1 MRCEEVREQLA
12 AYLAGE
18 LPVDV
23 FRATQAHLAECAACR
38 AELARVDAFAGV
50 LAGIHMPPVPSGF
63 ASRIVATAE
72 ERRPVVPSSEQS
84 LRRWWRLTSAPM
96 RAAAAVA
103 AFAVGAWG
111 ATELSA
117 VKATEAGADNSQQ
130 AAETVVGNWF
140 EAAPGDSF
148 ASRYLQAINSEVDGE
163 E

>member
-18 LPVDV
+18 LLADV
-23 FRATQAHLAECAACR
+23 FRATQAHLAECGACR
-38 AELARVDAFAGV
+38 AELARVDALAGV
-50 LAGIHMPPVPSGF
+50 LAGMHMPAVPSGF
-63 ASRIVATAE
+63 ASRVAGAAE
-72 ERRPVVPSSEQS
+72 ERRPAVLSSEQS

-117 VKATEAGADNSQQ
+117 VTATEAGADNSQQ
-130 AAETVVGNWF
+130 AAEAVVGDWF
-140 EAAPGDSF
+140 EAAPGESL
-148 ASRYLQAINSEVDGE
+148 ASRYLEAISLEVDGE